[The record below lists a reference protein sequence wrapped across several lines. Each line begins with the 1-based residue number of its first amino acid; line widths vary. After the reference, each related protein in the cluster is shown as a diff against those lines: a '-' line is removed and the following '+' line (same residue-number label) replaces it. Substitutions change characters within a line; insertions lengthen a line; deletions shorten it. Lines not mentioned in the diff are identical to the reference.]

1 MTKTLTQNNQPDILE
16 VIADLSN
23 EEVFTPP
30 RVVNKVLDLL
40 PSNVWA
46 DPSLTF
52 LDPGSKTGVFLR
64 EITRRLFRGL
74 STSIEDEKVRL
85 EHILEKMV
93 WGIATTELTSL
104 MSRRTLYCS
113 KDANGEHSIVR
124 MDSSAGHIWYEPL
137 DHRFSGGKCID
148 CGSSSSIQR
157 EGRDNYAYGFI
168 HQEGIAKIEKEFP
181 VKFDVIVGNPPY
193 QMDMGETSDIPLYDK
208 FVTQAIALNPQYVS
222 MIIPSRWMAGG
233 KGLDDFRAKMLSDRR
248 ITNLV
253 DFPNAVDVFPGVEI
267 QSGVCYFLWDAEHNG
282 DCDVTL
288 IRGEEKIGPVARDLG
303 EFDVFIRDSR
313 ATSVLHKVLAR
324 AEPGMSEIVSGQT
337 PFGLTSNFKGYRH
350 GDKQSG
356 DLKLYLIESQK
367 RVERWISPSQVTKNP
382 KLISA
387 WKVYVPEA
395 YNGGTNLPHRVV
407 GPSFVGEPQSICSQ
421 SYLAIG
427 PLKSESQANS
437 LQSYVNTRFF
447 RFILSL
453 RKISQH
459 AGKSTYGW
467 VPQQSWDQ
475 DWTDSLLYA
484 KYGITPSEQQYI
496 ESMVKEIAE

>member
-1 MTKTLTQNNQPDILE
+1 VIESPLAAETDILE

-30 RVVNKVLDLL
+30 KIVNKILDLL
-40 PSNVWA
+40 PVDVWS

-64 EITRRLFRGL
+64 EITRRLYKGL
-74 STSIEDEKVRL
+74 EVVMPDEESRL
-85 EHILEKMV
+85 EHILTKMV
-93 WGIATTELTSL
+93 WGIGTTELTSL

-113 KDANGEHSIVR
+113 KEANGPHSVA
-124 MDSSAGHIWYEPL
+124 SFSKESGHVWYEAIAH
-137 DHRFSGGKCID
+137 DFVGGKCSD
-148 CGSSSSIQR
+148 CGVTTAIQR

-168 HQEGIAKIEKEFP
+168 HKLGLAKIQKEFP
-181 VKFDVIVGNPPY
+181 MKFDVIVGNPPY

-208 FVTQAIALNPQYVS
+208 FVSQAKALNPRFIS

-233 KGLDDFRAKMLSDRR
+233 KGLDDFRSGMLTDRR
-248 ITNLV
+248 MKQLV
-253 DFPNAVDVFPGVEI
+253 DFPNAMDVFPGVEI
-267 QSGVCYFLWDAEHNG
+267 QSGVCYFLWDRDHNS

-288 IRGEEKIGPVARDLG
+288 VRADEQIGPVSRNLG

-313 ATSVLHKVLAR
+313 ATTILHKVLKAN
-324 AEPGMSEIVSGQT
+324 EPNMSDIVSGQT

-367 RVERWISPSQVTKNP
+367 RVEKWVSPSQVTKNP
-382 KLISA
+382 GLIRG

-395 YNGGTNLPHRVV
+395 YNGGTNLPHRVI
-407 GPSFVGEPQSICSQ
+407 GPSFVGGPQSICSQ
-421 SYLAIG
+421 SYLAVG
-427 PLKSESQANS
+427 PFSSESEANS
-437 LQSYVNTRFF
+437 AQSYVNTRFF

-467 VPQQSWDQ
+467 VPQQVWDKHWS
-475 DWTDSLLYA
+475 DEVLFA
-484 KYGITPSEQQYI
+484 KYGITDDEVTYI
-496 ESMVKEIAE
+496 ESMVKEVIE